1 MCHRSACLE
10 HETPFPHIRTVRR
23 AVYGL
28 ILCPLFFC
36 SEVNLLHQALYRKW
50 RPALFRDV
58 VGQDHITKV
67 LEYEAANGKLNH
79 AYLFCGSRGTGKTT
93 CAKILAK
100 AANCE
105 HLSNGNPCNKCPSCK
120 AIEQGASLDVLEMDA
135 ASNTGVDYIRDIR
148 DEVIYTPS
156 EMGTRVYIIDEVHML
171 SESAFNAL
179 LKTLEEPPPKVI
191 FVLATTE
198 LQKIPA
204 TIVSRCQRFDFRRI
218 PVSDIVSRLLYIAE
232 NEKIDLTNEG
242 ARLIAKLAQ
251 GGMRDS
257 ISMLELCASD
267 GKRITLEKVE
277 EAAGVVGR
285 ESIVRSVRAII
296 DKKPKVLLSEVA
308 SVFRSSRDISVY
320 LGDISL
326 FYRDMMVQKAMNV
339 SSASSVSKDI
349 LDVSESELSD
359 LANLAGMMRY
369 STMIYHSKL
378 LESAILSINR
388 GADKRITAEMTL
400 IRMCSEA
407 ADDSNEALSAR
418 IDSLDERLT
427 QYMAG
432 SPKIQISSGPEPI
445 ADVADHIV
453 PMAQEQAP
461 TDQPTGKSIEAQEYE
476 GWQELVESYEKVDK
490 GAAAFLSNATFEL
503 SSDGRLIVK
512 LRDAFAKTILS
523 DKKAPDALLS
533 LVRAR
538 GENVVSV
545 ELVVEKKQIEKNLFD
560 DLF

>member
-1 MCHRSACLE
+1 M
-10 HETPFPHIRTVRR
+10 
-23 AVYGL
+23 
-28 ILCPLFFC
+28 
-36 SEVNLLHQALYRKW
+36 HQALYRKW
-50 RPALFRDV
+50 RPAAFRDV

-105 HLSNGNPCNKCPSCK
+105 HLTNGNPCNSCSSCK
-120 AIEQGASLDVLEMDA
+120 AINSGTSLDVLEMDA

-218 PVSDIVSRLLYIAE
+218 SVSDIVSRLSYIAE

-267 GKRITLEKVE
+267 GEKITLEKVE
-277 EAAGVVGR
+277 AAAGVVGR

-339 SSASSVSKDI
+339 SSAAAVSKDI
-349 LDVSESELSD
+349 LDVSESELTD

-388 GADKRITAEMTL
+388 GADKRTTAEMAL

-432 SPKIQISSGPEPI
+432 SPKPMTQSVPE
-445 ADVADHIV
+445 AETVVV
-453 PMAQEQAP
+453 PVSEEHLP
-461 TDQPTGKSIEAQEYE
+461 EDPPVSNIIETHEYE

-512 LRDAFAKTILS
+512 LRDAFAKTILT
-523 DKKAPDALLS
+523 DKKTPDALLS
-533 LVRAR
+533 LIRAK
-538 GENVVSV
+538 GERVGSV
-545 ELVVEKKQIEKNLFD
+545 ELTVEKKQIEKNLFD

>member
-1 MCHRSACLE
+1 M
-10 HETPFPHIRTVRR
+10 
-23 AVYGL
+23 
-28 ILCPLFFC
+28 
-36 SEVNLLHQALYRKW
+36 HQALYRKW
-50 RPALFRDV
+50 RPTAFRDV

-105 HLSNGNPCNKCPSCK
+105 HLTNGNPCNMCSSCK
-120 AIEQGASLDVLEMDA
+120 AIDSGASLDVLEMDA

-218 PVSDIVSRLLYIAE
+218 PVSDIVSRLSYIAE

-267 GKRITLEKVE
+267 GEKITLEKVE
-277 EAAGVVGR
+277 AAAGVVGR

-296 DKKPKVLLSEVA
+296 DKKPKILLSEVA
-308 SVFRSSRDISVY
+308 SVFKSSRDISVY

-326 FYRDMMVQKAMNV
+326 FYRDMMVQKAMNI
-339 SSASSVSKDI
+339 SSAAAVSKDI
-349 LDVSESELSD
+349 LDVSENELSD

-388 GADKRITAEMTL
+388 GADKRITAEMAL

-432 SPKIQISSGPEPI
+432 SPKPMTQSVPETEII
-445 ADVADHIV
+445 AAPV
-453 PMAQEQAP
+453 PEEHLSEDPPA
-461 TDQPTGKSIEAQEYE
+461 GKIIETHEYE
-476 GWQELVESYEKVDK
+476 GWQELVECYEKVDK

-512 LRDAFAKTILS
+512 LRDAFAKTILT
-523 DKKAPDALLS
+523 DKKTPDALLS

-538 GENVVSV
+538 GERVGSV

>member
-1 MCHRSACLE
+1 M
-10 HETPFPHIRTVRR
+10 
-23 AVYGL
+23 
-28 ILCPLFFC
+28 
-36 SEVNLLHQALYRKW
+36 HQALYRKW
-50 RPALFRDV
+50 RPTAFRDV

-105 HLSNGNPCNKCPSCK
+105 HLTNGNPCNMCPSCK
-120 AIEQGASLDVLEMDA
+120 AIDSGASLDVLEMDA

-218 PVSDIVSRLLYIAE
+218 PVSDIVSRLSYIAE

-267 GKRITLEKVE
+267 GEKITLEKVE
-277 EAAGVVGR
+277 AAAGVVGR

-296 DKKPKVLLSEVA
+296 DKKPKILLSEVA

-326 FYRDMMVQKAMNV
+326 FYRDMMVQKAMNI
-339 SSASSVSKDI
+339 SSAAAVSKDI
-349 LDVSESELSD
+349 LDVSENELSD

-388 GADKRITAEMTL
+388 GADKRITAEMAL

-432 SPKIQISSGPEPI
+432 SPKPMTLSVPETEII
-445 ADVADHIV
+445 A
-453 PMAQEQAP
+453 PPTTEENPPQEDD
-461 TDQPTGKSIEAQEYE
+461 TLVGKTVETREYE
-476 GWQELVESYEKVDK
+476 GWQELVECYEKVDK

-512 LRDAFAKTILS
+512 LRDAFAKTILT
-523 DKKAPDALLS
+523 DKKTPDALLS

-538 GENVVSV
+538 GERVGSV

>member
-1 MCHRSACLE
+1 MCHGSACSE
-10 HETPFPHIRTVRR
+10 HEALLPRIRAVRE

-28 ILCPLFFC
+28 ILCPLFF
-36 SEVNLLHQALYRKW
+36 LLGGDHLHQALYRKW
-50 RPALFRDV
+50 RPAAFSDV
-58 VGQDHITKV
+58 VGQEHITKV
-67 LEYEAANGKLNH
+67 LEYQAANGKLSH

-105 HLSNGNPCNKCPSCK
+105 HLVDGDPCNKCESCRS
-120 AIEQGASLDVLEMDA
+120 IDLGRSLDVLEMDA

-218 PVSDIVSRLLYIAE
+218 SIADLVSRLHYIAD
-232 NEKIDLTNEG
+232 NEGIDLTDDG
-242 ARLIAKLAQ
+242 ARLIAKLSQ

-257 ISMLELCASD
+257 ISMLELCASEET
-267 GKRITLEKVE
+267 KVSLERVE
-277 EAAGVVGR
+277 AAAGVVGR
-285 ESIVRSVRAII
+285 ESITRSVRAII

-308 SVFRSSRDISVY
+308 SVFGSSRDVSVY
-320 LGDISL
+320 LGDIAQ

-339 SSASSVSKDI
+339 TSAASVSKDI
-349 LDVSESELSD
+349 LDVTESELSD
-359 LANLAGMMRY
+359 LIQLASMMRY
-369 STMIYHSKL
+369 SMMVYHSKL
-378 LESAILSINR
+378 IESALMAMNR

-400 IRMCSEA
+400 MRMCSEIPE
-407 ADDSNEALSAR
+407 DSNEALSAR
-418 IDSLDERLT
+418 IDALDEKLM

-432 SPKIQISSGPEPI
+432 TLKNAPVERQMSTIEQQNEHIDSRESEAPSPKETTES
-445 ADVADHIV
+445 
-453 PMAQEQAP
+453 
-461 TDQPTGKSIEAQEYE
+461 EYL
-476 GWQELVESYEKVDK
+476 GWQSLMEAYEKVDK
-490 GAAAFLSNATFEL
+490 GAAAFLANATAACL
-503 SSDGRLIVK
+503 SDGQLVVK

-523 DKKAPDALLS
+523 DKKAPDALRS
-533 LVRAR
+533 LAAAQ
-538 GENVVSV
+538 GDTFTSV
-545 ELVVEKKQIEKNLFD
+545 ELMVEKKIVSKNAFD